1 MFNIDYIDFK
11 ISQKTLVRFLGL
23 FSILAVF
30 IKLMNMYYDK
40 NAILI
45 ISMFSFFIFIYFL
58 LELTSNMSNESIK
71 YDNRSLIKIE
81 EDNIKQKMQLLNAAQ
96 NQIILDHA
104 SNFDSNLFEK
114 LDSLEQIK
122 VGYSK
127 KLMETHSGYLK
138 SNYDEFI

>member
-45 ISMFSFFIFIYFL
+45 ISMFSFFIFIYFF
-58 LELTSNMSNESIK
+58 I
-71 YDNRSLIKIE
+71 RI
-81 EDNIKQKMQLLNAAQ
+81 
-96 NQIILDHA
+96 
-104 SNFDSNLFEK
+104 NF
-114 LDSLEQIK
+114 
-122 VGYSK
+122 
-127 KLMETHSGYLK
+127 
-138 SNYDEFI
+138 

>member
-71 YDNRSLIKIE
+71 YDNRSLTKIE
-81 EDNIKQKMQLLNAAQ
+81 EDNIKQKVQLLNAAQ

-104 SNFDSNLFEK
+104 SNFDNDLIQK
-114 LDSLEQIK
+114 LESLEQIK
-122 VGYSK
+122 VGYSN
-127 KLMETHSGYLK
+127 KLIETHSGYLK
-138 SNYDEFI
+138 SHCDEFI